1 MRAVTMKATQQSKL
15 VENELFVWLDIDGK
29 PVLCGVLHLDD
40 EGNERFFARFTYV
53 QSYLDTPRAFPLDP
67 LNLPLLNVQTTF
79 STTNRFQTLGAI
91 FDAAPDAWG
100 RAVMRLDKGVQHVS
114 EDEVLIKGKGMG
126 VGALFF
132 SNRLL
137 PADVVQKQVLLPE
150 IKQIGSLTD
159 LLADIDAGI
168 KPKGAYSDLLG
179 NSWDIGGARPKTLV
193 KDEHKQIWIAKFPR
207 NADTFDRQRVEYAN
221 LAMARDIGLNVPETK
236 LMETDRGA
244 VFLSRRFDRQ
254 VGEDGCIKRKHYL
267 SGASLISPDVDAL
280 KRELDAPRGKATYSY
295 ARLADVIRRISSDPV
310 NDLKELYARM
320 LLNVAVHNTD
330 DHLKNVGFLE
340 NENSNYYRLSP
351 LFDVV
356 TQEGNTK
363 HYLHLGA
370 MGRESS
376 FENALS
382 EYRRFGLRSEQ
393 AALSILKRVTEVV
406 AQRQRY
412 YEHAGM
418 NEVEIECVEATL
430 SAWHTTQQKTATT
443 QGQRRGFHEPQGA

>member
-1 MRAVTMKATQQSKL
+1 MMITQQCKH

-29 PVLCGVLHLDD
+29 SVLCGVLHLND
-40 EGNERFFARFTYV
+40 EGNDRFFARFTYV
-53 QSYLDTPRAFPLDP
+53 QSYLDNPRAFPLDP
-67 LNLPLLNVQTTF
+67 LNLPLINAHTTF
-79 STTNRFQTLGAI
+79 GTTNRFQTLGAI

-100 RAVMRLDKGVQHVS
+100 RAIMRLDKGVQYVS

-132 SNRLL
+132 SDRLL
-137 PADVVQKQVLLPE
+137 PVDVAQKQILLPE
-150 IKQIGSLTD
+150 IGQIDFLAD

-179 NSWDIGGARPKTLV
+179 SSWDIGGARPKTLV
-193 KDEHKQIWIAKFPR
+193 KDEHEQIWIAKFPR

-221 LAMARDIGLNVPETK
+221 LAMARDIGLNVPETQ
-236 LMETDRGA
+236 LIATDRGA

-254 VGEDGCIKRKHYL
+254 VGEDGHIKRRHYL
-267 SGASLISPDVDAL
+267 SGASLVSPDVDAL
-280 KRELDAPRGKATYSY
+280 KRELDTLRGKATYSY

-320 LLNVAVHNTD
+320 LLNIAVHNTD
-330 DHLKNVGFLE
+330 DHLKNVGFLKDE
-340 NENSNYYRLSP
+340 DSNYYRLSP

-376 FENALS
+376 FDNALS

-393 AALSILKRVTEVV
+393 VALSILERVTEVV
-406 AQRQRY
+406 GRRQHY
-412 YEHAGM
+412 YEDAGM
-418 NEVEIECVEATL
+418 NKVEIECVEATL
-430 SAWHTTQQKTATT
+430 SAWHATQQKTATT
-443 QGQRRGFHEPQGA
+443 QKQRRGPHAPQGA